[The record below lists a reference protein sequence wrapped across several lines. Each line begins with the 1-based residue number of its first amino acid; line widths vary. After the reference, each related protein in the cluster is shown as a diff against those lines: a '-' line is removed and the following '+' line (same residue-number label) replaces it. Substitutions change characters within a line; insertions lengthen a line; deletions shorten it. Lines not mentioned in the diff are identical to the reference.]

1 MNQSDIKF
9 KTTIIIILNILL
21 FVIIIYGLFY
31 KNREGFNPKDI
42 TKSLNSIKDITKV
55 VDEIP
60 KQIDNMGKKIEENL
74 FNKITSVFTK
84 LGNMLNE
91 GLIQPIGQLF
101 VAIGIVFEQLI
112 NILIKIGNK
121 IGALPGCIIV
131 YAVKSTFDTIF
142 FIFEKI
148 TPKSLKE
155 SFSFVY
161 KYTFR
166 YIFDFIG
173 WITGYTAAVKKCYGF
188 SVSDEVD
195 RMNKGFSNATK
206 SFKQN
211 FGKINFSKLV

>member
-9 KTTIIIILNILL
+9 KPTIIIILNILL

-31 KNREGFNPKDI
+31 KNKEGFNIKKEFNKMGKKI
-42 TKSLNSIKDITKV
+42 EKNLLNKTTKV
-55 VDEIP
+55 VN
-60 KQIDNMGKKIEENL
+60 NMGKKIELNL
-74 FNKITSVFTK
+74 FNKITSIFTK
-84 LGNMLNE
+84 LGNMINE
-91 GLIQPIGQLF
+91 GLIQPLGQLF

-142 FIFEKI
+142 FILKKI
-148 TPKSLKE
+148 TPKTLQE

-173 WITGYTAAVKKCYGF
+173 WITGYTAAVNKCYGF
-188 SVSDEVD
+188 NVSDEVD
-195 RMNKGFSNATK
+195 RMNKGFSNAAK

-211 FGKINFSKLV
+211 FGKLNFSKLV